1 LEGGFTFRDSTSKPW
16 QVNTYQG
23 FFMELNIMSS
33 RTKRYLTTPIYYASG
48 SPHLGHAYTTFI
60 ADCYKR
66 YYVARGDEVLLASG
80 TDEHGQKI
88 EQTSARHD
96 ESVELFVE
104 KRSLEFSNLWESLQI
119 DLDVFERTSSAQHKT
134 LVIEFWQRLR
144 ESGDIYKGHYEGLYC
159 IECEQYFTEGDHCPV
174 HRKPLAHYS
183 EESYFFRLSA
193 YQQKLIDHI
202 ESHPGFIVPDS
213 RRNEVLSFLKGTK
226 LHDLSISRTST
237 SWGIQ
242 VPDDPRHVIYVW
254 VDALATYLSAIGPL
268 GSRKFEEYW
277 PNTTHFIGKDIL
289 IFHAVYWPALLWS
302 AGLDVPQHL
311 IVNGWLTVEGRKISK
326 SDPETIIDPSVLVD
340 LAGCDGLKY
349 YFLKA
354 VKLGQDL
361 DFQQDH
367 LIALVN
373 SDLANNFGNL
383 FSRFIKLF
391 AKHFPN
397 GVEVNATQLTSANL
411 ELLSKVSANEIA
423 CTSYIENFSPTAAGR
438 TFVETGALLNADFQ
452 QREPWKILDRTELAE
467 YLWTLHKC
475 LAGLTRIGACLVP
488 DIARKARDGLCL
500 QDAQDIK
507 GRLTGES
514 CVNVREIES
523 LFPRL

>member
-1 LEGGFTFRDSTSKPW
+1 M
-16 QVNTYQG
+16 NTKTKR
-23 FFMELNIMSS
+23 NT

-66 YYVARGDEVLLASG
+66 YYVACGDEVLLASG

-88 EQTSARHD
+88 EQTSARHK

-104 KRSLEFSNLWESLQI
+104 KRSLEFSKLWEDLRI
-119 DLDVFERTSSAQHKT
+119 DLDVFERTSSAQHRT
-134 LVIEFWQRLR
+134 LVIEFWQRLQ

-174 HRKPLAHYS
+174 HRKPLEHYC

-202 ESHPGFIVPDS
+202 ENQPGFIVPDS
-213 RRNEVLSFLKGTK
+213 RRNEVLSFLKGSK

-237 SWGIQ
+237 KWGIQ

-254 VDALATYLSAIGPL
+254 VDALATYLSALGPL
-268 GSRKFEEYW
+268 GSQKFEEYW

-302 AGLDVPQHL
+302 AGLDVPQQL

-326 SDPETIIDPSVLVD
+326 SDPETIIDPILLTD
-340 LAGCDGLKY
+340 ITGCDGLKY

-361 DFQQDH
+361 DFQKDH
-367 LIALVN
+367 LISLLN

-391 AKHFPN
+391 IKHFPDGIEAN
-397 GVEVNATQLTSANL
+397 ESQLSAANRD
-411 ELLSKVSANEIA
+411 LLSKVSEIELA
-423 CTSYIENFSPTAAGR
+423 FTRDIENYKLTVAAR
-438 TFVETGALLNADFQ
+438 TFIETAALLNANVQ
-452 QREPWKILDRTELAE
+452 QREPWKIQNRQELAE
-467 YLWTLHKC
+467 YLWTLHRC
-475 LAGLTRIGACLVP
+475 LAVLTRLGACFVP
-488 DIARKARDGLCL
+488 DIVEKAREGLCL
-500 QDAQDIK
+500 VKPQGTRGLQAEDP
-507 GRLTGES
+507 